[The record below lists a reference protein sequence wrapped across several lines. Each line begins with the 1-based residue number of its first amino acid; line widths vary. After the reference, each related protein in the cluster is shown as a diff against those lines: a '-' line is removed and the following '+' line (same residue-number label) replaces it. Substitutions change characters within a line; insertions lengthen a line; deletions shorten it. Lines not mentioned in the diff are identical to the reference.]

1 MFMIWDR
8 VLANLTVESSASK
21 LNSGAIDV
29 IEQDNAS
36 KDNFLGGL
44 MFDLAEV
51 PQRKPPENPLAP
63 QWYKLEAKTG
73 RGSVQGTLISQPG
86 PVD

>member
-1 MFMIWDR
+1 M
-8 VLANLTVESSASK
+8 ANVYDMGSCASK

-29 IEQDNAS
+29 FEQDNAS

-44 MFDLAEV
+44 MFYLAEV

-63 QWYKLEAKTG
+63 QDKLEAKTG
-73 RGSVQGTLISQPG
+73 RGSVQGTLISQAG

>member
-1 MFMIWDR
+1 M
-8 VLANLTVESSASK
+8 ANVYDIGSCASK

-29 IEQDNAS
+29 FEQDNAS

-73 RGSVQGTLISQPG
+73 RGRVQGTLISQPG